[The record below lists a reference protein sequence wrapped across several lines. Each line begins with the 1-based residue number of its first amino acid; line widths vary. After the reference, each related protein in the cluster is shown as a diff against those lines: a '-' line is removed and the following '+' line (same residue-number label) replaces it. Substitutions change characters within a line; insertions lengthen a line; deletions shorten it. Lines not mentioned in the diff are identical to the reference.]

1 MAADDA
7 RRSARVHDAWSV
19 TCCQPASERRCER
32 AHRLTWIA
40 GFTLGLAAITAP
52 ESSWRTCRCRSGTGA
67 ISDPLPAVRTYQPR
81 PVHRRQSRRSLAS
94 TAIGL
99 APLAPLL
106 ARAGA
111 SAHAALAA
119 NILSPSPVAELRAP
133 GGAANNRVNTVESL
147 HGIVARRTPAPCT
160 HPSMLPLGARV
171 AAAGRP
177 PRCLAGQSSER
188 EMVATAWA
196 ARSCLRSSGAQAG
209 MVLGLVTSRW

>member
-99 APLAPLL
+99 ALAPLALLL

-160 HPSMLPLGARV
+160 HPSMLPGRASCSSR
-171 AAAGRP
+171 AAATLFGR
-177 PRCLAGQSSER
+177 A
-188 EMVATAWA
+188 V
-196 ARSCLRSSGAQAG
+196 
-209 MVLGLVTSRW
+209 V